1 MPRFESANTVDR
13 SGSIP
18 KLAAKRR
25 EWTFKPLVVTITPD
39 GVYPCE
45 QLSMRTI
52 RDILLQH
59 CGWNDD
65 VYQQFRDLL
74 AIQREPSKSLRDILD
89 NHATVSRMN
98 PLPLGTT
105 PCACHEG
112 PFKSYYDESVGHVL
126 THSSTILEPL
136 HPLLAEYGVG
146 FNYRFYPDPSSDAIH
161 TAIRNFW
168 SDIGGAADEFI
179 RVHHPEAIFDR
190 NRETIMSN
198 LNAVTHRWIT
208 KACMRERKMMIRE
221 HIPCPTGNLPYV
233 CPTHAQV
240 THGHLS

>member
-13 SGSIP
+13 SSSIP

-39 GVYPCE
+39 GVFPCE

-190 NRETIMSN
+190 TFQACARFRET
-198 LNAVTHRWIT
+198 
-208 KACMRERKMMIRE
+208 
-221 HIPCPTGNLPYV
+221 V
-233 CPTHAQV
+233 CTLRMEPAFGADSTRGFECRNHPAK
-240 THGHLS
+240 GS